1 MKRREHYSITDLPLK
16 GVCGGLLLLAASEIL
31 ILFLLPYLYPS
42 FVRQSAIINFILLL
56 LVNLPAIVFLIYRA
70 SRQRNPALKDSLS
83 SDVIEMCEEALRETE
98 TRFRSLF
105 NESRDAIYI
114 RTKEG
119 KFLDFNSSMSDLFGY
134 SREEMLDM
142 NVSDMY
148 ANESDQERFLELIE
162 KTGFVKNFEVKLRR
176 KDGREIDCLVAVSA
190 LRDKEGNISGYH
202 GIIHDITERKK
213 LEQQLMQA
221 QKMEAVGR
229 LAGGIAHDF
238 NNILTA
244 IIGYAHLLKL
254 ELNKDDPLLSYAGE
268 IISSSERAANL
279 TRALLTFSRR
289 QVMSPKPL
297 NINDVVQ
304 GMKSLLTRLIGEDV
318 DLSIRLTEED
328 LTVMADITQMEQV
341 LMNLVTNS
349 RDAMPRGGSVV
360 ISTQRIRLDDDF
372 VSMHGFGKAADFA
385 MISVE
390 DTGEGIDESIKDSIF
405 DPFFSTKEVGKGT
418 GLGLAIVYG
427 IIKQHSGHVNVYSHV
442 GKGTTF
448 KIYLPLIETKTDAQ
462 ESPSLANVR
471 GGSETILIAEDNSQV
486 RALTKKI
493 LANAGY
499 QVIEAVD
506 GAEAITLFKERR
518 DTVQLLILDAIMP
531 KMNGGECI
539 REIRRIDPLVR
550 AIFMSGYTADIM
562 QKTGID
568 TEDIDLILKPVS
580 PHELLRKV
588 REVLD
593 RPVSANS

>member
-390 DTGEGIDESIKDSIF
+390 DTGDGIDESIKDSIF

>member
-349 RDAMPRGGSVV
+349 RDAMPGGGSVV
-360 ISTQRIRLDDDF
+360 ISTQRMRLDDNF
-372 VSMHGFGKAADFA
+372 VSMHGFGKPADFA

-390 DTGEGIDESIKDSIF
+390 DTGEGIDENIKDSIF

-588 REVLD
+588 REILD
-593 RPVSANS
+593 RPVSTNS